1 MYENRVLI
9 RIFGPKRDDVTV
21 EWRKVHYEV
30 LNDLYSSL
38 NIIRVIKTRIM
49 RCAGHVSH
57 LGENR
62 GVYMVL
68 VGKPEGKRPFGRPRR
83 RREDN
88 IKMYIQEGQD
98 KRLPKLIVEWIPGER
113 RKRGRP
119 RKTWMEGVRAAMKT
133 RYLEEDQW
141 LKRRECC
148 LGSGR
153 RRQLSQDRKD
163 R

>member
-1 MYENRVLI
+1 MDVLRRSARKSRMD
-9 RIFGPKRDDVTV
+9 RIKNEHIKEIMGLKEKPDIVDIERKRLQ
-21 EWRKVHYEV
+21 WY
-30 LNDLYSSL
+30 
-38 NIIRVIKTRIM
+38 
-49 RCAGHVSH
+49 GHV
-57 LGENR
+57 
-62 GVYMVL
+62 
-68 VGKPEGKRPFGRPRR
+68 KRM
-83 RREDN
+83 E
-88 IKMYIQEGQD
+88 EE
-98 KRLPKLIVEWIPGER
+98 RLPKLIVEWIPGER